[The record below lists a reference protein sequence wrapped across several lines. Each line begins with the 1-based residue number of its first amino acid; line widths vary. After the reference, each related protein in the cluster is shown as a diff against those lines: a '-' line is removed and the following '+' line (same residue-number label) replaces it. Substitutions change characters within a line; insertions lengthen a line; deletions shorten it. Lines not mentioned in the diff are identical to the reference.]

1 LKVLVC
7 DPIDREGIRKLQLEG
22 FKVDVKY
29 GISSDEL
36 KRIIGKYDAIIVRS
50 RTKINGEIM
59 RLAERLKVIGRA
71 GSGLDNIDMKAAEE
85 MGIAVLNTPE
95 APARAVAELTF
106 GLILSLTR
114 KIPQA
119 DHSMKEGKWLKKKFM
134 GQQLCGKTI
143 GLVGLG
149 NVGLQTAYIAKG
161 FGMKILIHKRR
172 KPSSELLMQLGAEY
186 VSLEELLRR
195 SDIVSLHIPLT
206 DETRSMIGAKELS
219 LMKKGAFLINTS
231 RGPIID
237 HEALYESL
245 KSRKLGG
252 AALDVY
258 DVEPPKDL
266 RLIKLPNVLCTPH
279 IGAQTVEAQ
288 KEASILIAKKIIDLV
303 KKRDVLKGNLCLN

>member
-172 KPSSELLMQLGAEY
+172 KPNPELLRQLGAEY

-303 KKRDVLKGNLCLN
+303 KKRDVLKGNFCLN